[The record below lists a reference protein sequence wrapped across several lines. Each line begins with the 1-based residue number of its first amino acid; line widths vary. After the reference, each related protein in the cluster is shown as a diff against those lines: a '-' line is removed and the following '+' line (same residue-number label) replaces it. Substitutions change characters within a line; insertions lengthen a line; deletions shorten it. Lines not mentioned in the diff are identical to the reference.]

1 MFSYSIFCYILKLYR
16 YLRKEYMYAGLRIR
30 KEYLCLFSFNLCALS
45 GIIRDRI
52 QRPGKVCIQVMDL
65 GSRYFGPFVNRSR
78 RKVLIMLSYSLTNG
92 KLGQVQIRRFVS
104 CPLKLIHSTFLF
116 IILEVVNVEIRLFN
130 TFS

>member
-52 QRPGKVCIQVMDL
+52 HKPDKVCIQVMDL

-78 RKVLIMLSYSLTNG
+78 RKVLIMLSYSVANG

-104 CPLKLIHSTFLF
+104 CPLKLIHFYLLYLKLSMLRSDYS
-116 IILEVVNVEIRLFN
+116 IR
-130 TFS
+130 SCR